1 MGSHS
6 ARLSRISTCATRSTA
21 NHAANGQRPTTGLH
35 VRSTA
40 HTAATSSDESHANTP
55 TPCQAMLPHRAF
67 MAVMG
72 RRFFWL
78 CAWVTIGSAF
88 TSAGFSV
95 AALFSSGNGH
105 VNAMYATSRSLS
117 LAAASVVVV
126 LAHSRSG
133 LLAVAFIMALVQGA
147 DAVIGAM
154 EREPLK
160 TFGPAFLAL
169 VTVAVLILLSKCIP
183 PIER

>member
-1 MGSHS
+1 
-6 ARLSRISTCATRSTA
+6 
-21 NHAANGQRPTTGLH
+21 
-35 VRSTA
+35 
-40 HTAATSSDESHANTP
+40 
-55 TPCQAMLPHRAF
+55 
-67 MAVMG
+67 MG

-78 CAWVTIGSAF
+78 CALVTVGSAF

-95 AALFSSGNGH
+95 AALFSSGDGQ
-105 VNAMYATSRSLS
+105 VNAMYAASRSLS

-126 LAHSRSG
+126 LARSRSG
-133 LLAVAFIMALVQGA
+133 LMTMAVVMSLVQGA

-169 VTVAVLILLSKCIP
+169 VTVAVLILLFRCIP
-183 PIER
+183 PSER